1 MMALRLS
8 ADTKAQAW
16 TPETVIFTII
26 TGYRERSM
34 SLDNKNPIWNLPN
47 ILTLLRIA
55 SIPVLAAILLS
66 PSKSA
71 SIWAAG
77 VFAIASITDWLDG
90 YLARRMGIV
99 TVFGKFLDPIA
110 DKLIV
115 MSALIMILPY
125 DRAPAWMVL
134 IILGRE
140 IIITGLR
147 GLASTE
153 GIVIPASNLG
163 KFKTIF
169 QIVAILGLLLHYDY
183 HWFFAIE
190 NPYLYVNMHNIGIF
204 YLWIA
209 TIITIWSGVDYLVKF
224 SRVIIR

>member
-1 MMALRLS
+1 M
-8 ADTKAQAW
+8 T
-16 TPETVIFTII
+16 FN
-26 TGYRERSM
+26 
-34 SLDNKNPIWNLPN
+34 NKDPVWNVPN

-55 SIPVLAAILLS
+55 SIPVIAAILLS
-66 PSKSA
+66 PSRSA
-71 SIWAAG
+71 GFWAAAI
-77 VFAIASITDWLDG
+77 FAVASITDWLDG

-115 MSALIMILPY
+115 MSVLIMILPY
-125 DRAPAWMVL
+125 GRAPAWMVL

-153 GIVIPASNLG
+153 GVVIPASNLG

-183 HWFFAIE
+183 HWFFGMDIR
-190 NPYLYVNMHNIGIF
+190 YLFVNMHNIGIF

-209 TIITIWSGVDYLVKF
+209 TIITIWSGIDYLVKF
-224 SRVIIR
+224 NRIIVK

>member
-1 MMALRLS
+1 M
-8 ADTKAQAW
+8 
-16 TPETVIFTII
+16 P
-26 TGYRERSM
+26 
-34 SLDNKNPIWNLPN
+34 LDNKSPVWNLPN

-55 SIPVLAAILLS
+55 SIPVIATILLS
-66 PSKSA
+66 PTRSA
-71 SIWAAG
+71 GLWAAYI
-77 VFAIASITDWLDG
+77 FAIASITDWLDG

-115 MSALIMILPY
+115 MSVLIMILPY
-125 DRAPAWMVL
+125 GRAPAWMVL

-183 HWFFAIE
+183 HWFFGME
-190 NPYLYVNMHNIGIF
+190 NSYLYVNMHNVGIF

-209 TIITIWSGVDYLVKF
+209 TIITIWSGIDYLVKF
-224 SRVIIR
+224 TRVIVR

>member
-1 MMALRLS
+1 MPRNS
-8 ADTKAQAW
+8 
-16 TPETVIFTII
+16 
-26 TGYRERSM
+26 R
-34 SLDNKNPIWNLPN
+34 NPVWNIPN
-47 ILTLLRIA
+47 MLTLLRIA
-55 SIPVLAAILLS
+55 LIPVMAILLLS
-66 PSKSA
+66 PTRKA
-71 SIWAAG
+71 GLWAAV
-77 VFAIASITDWLDG
+77 VFAVASTTDWLDG

-99 TVFGKFLDPIA
+99 TTFGKFLDPIA

-115 MSALIMILPY
+115 MAALIMILPF
-125 DRAPAWMVL
+125 DRVPAWMVL
-134 IILGRE
+134 VILGRE

-183 HWFFAIE
+183 HWFFAID
-190 NPYLYVNMHNIGIF
+190 NPYLFVNMHNFGLF

-209 TIITIWSGVDYLVKF
+209 FVLTVWSGVDYLNKF
-224 SRVIIR
+224 IRVITR